1 MDRFRG
7 ELGGLKEI
15 GANKIMSIET
25 YIYVCPNIY
34 DGLVIIMFRKGLLRV
49 EQQRL

>member
-34 DGLVIIMFRKGLLRV
+34 DGLVIMFRKGLLRD